1 MSSVDR
7 ATPVPTRRP
16 FVAATPDF
24 AAGKA
29 TPRDYL
35 ERCIAEIEALE
46 PKIGAFVTLN
56 LWGARAAADSATA
69 RWRDGKPLSPI
80 DGMPVGIKDIIET
93 ADMPTEMGSP
103 IFAGWRSGR
112 DAATVAALREA
123 GAVIVGK
130 TVTTEFASTEPRG
143 TRNPWDLARTPGG
156 SSSGSAAAVAVG
168 MLAGALGTQ
177 VVGSIVRPSSY
188 CGVYGFKPSLGAI
201 NRGGS
206 MDGLS
211 QSCDGALA
219 ATLADA
225 WIMLREISA
234 RVGGDPGYPG
244 LAGPRE
250 LPPAKKPRRLAL
262 LETPG
267 WAVIQPAA
275 RQALE
280 GAVARLKAAGVEIL
294 TRRDTPA
301 LDEAERALAEANPVS
316 RAINNWES
324 RWPLETLRGRPGL
337 SQAML
342 DRLAQAAAMTREE
355 FERLLGERARIRQAY
370 AKLAA
375 LCDACV
381 TLPAPG
387 PAPVGLRSTGDPI
400 FAVSGSLLGV
410 PALALPHLE
419 AEGLPLGLQ
428 IMGFEQ
434 QDAAAVAVA
443 NWIDGLFAKL

>member
-1 MSSVDR
+1 MSTANR
-7 ATPVPTRRP
+7 ATPEPTRRP
-16 FVAATPDF
+16 FIAATAEF
-24 AAGKA
+24 AAGRD

-35 ERCIAEIEALE
+35 ERCLAQIEALE
-46 PKIGAFVTLN
+46 PKIGAFVNLN
-56 LWGARAAADSATA
+56 LWGARAAADSATV
-69 RWRDGKPLSPI
+69 RWKAGKPLSPV
-80 DGMPVGIKDIIET
+80 DGMPVGVKDIIET
-93 ADMPTEMGSP
+93 EDMPTEMGSP
-103 IFAGWRSGR
+103 IFAGYRSGR
-112 DAATVAALREA
+112 DAATVWALRQA

-130 TVTTEFASTEPRG
+130 TVTTEFAATEPRG

-168 MLAGALGTQ
+168 MLPAALGTQ
-177 VVGSIVRPSSY
+177 VIGSIVRPSSY

-225 WIMLREISA
+225 WVMLREIAA
-234 RVGGDPGYPG
+234 RAGGDPGYPG

-250 LPPAKKPRRLAL
+250 LPAANQPRTLAL

-267 WAVIQPAA
+267 WAVVQPAA

-280 GAVARLKAAGVEIL
+280 AAVERLRGAGVAII

-301 LDEAERALAEANPVS
+301 LEEAERGLAEANTIS

-337 SQAML
+337 SQAMRERL
-342 DRLAQAAAMTREE
+342 DQAAAMTREE
-355 FERLLGERARIRQAY
+355 FERLLAERARIRQAY

-375 LCDACV
+375 VCDACV

-387 PAPVGLRSTGDPI
+387 PAPIGLRSTGDPI

-410 PALALPHLE
+410 PALSLPLLE

-428 IMGFEQ
+428 VMGFEQ
-434 QDAAAVAVA
+434 QDAAAVAIARWVE
-443 NWIDGLFAKL
+443 GVFAKR